1 MVGAIFSRAMSW
13 FEKQAEKEAK
23 NDTLKKFD
31 RLGQILGIVGVVI
44 CIIFFGYHLTKPT
57 GFFTPAF
64 GTFDAALF
72 FGINLFGI
80 IPQII
85 RLVMNRKIPARPFDI
100 INSMLLFVAMIYFV
114 AKFPFDFSHFADPL
128 PMSLE
133 SLLSWVSNGLVSALM
148 VLGIIGMLF
157 ALPYQTLLY
166 MTIRE
171 LPPEAK
177 EQPPGNTQPAKPE
190 ETSEEA
196 K

>member
-1 MVGAIFSRAMSW
+1 MSW

>member
-1 MVGAIFSRAMSW
+1 MVEAIFSRAMSW

>member
-1 MVGAIFSRAMSW
+1 MVEAIFSRAMSW

-85 RLVMNRKIPARPFDI
+85 LLVMNRKIPARPFDI

>member
-1 MVGAIFSRAMSW
+1 MEAIFSRAMSW